1 MHRMKTIAPELVYVV
16 SVVKLRSPG
25 ESQPVWGVPPK
36 KDGYAEIRDEFWS
49 ATFGLCQE
57 TLANITDPVELIVD
71 FSRLCWIDPFPFLG
85 IFIAAK
91 TFCARSRSPL
101 TILLGDEPA
110 SNHDIMIRGGLL
122 KFASLHGFL
131 STLKGVES
139 SIRFGSSTYAA
150 DDEKLY
156 EKLASTSYAMAYPDS
171 VCLEAIIEPV
181 TKFHKED
188 AVTQT
193 ATNWT
198 TRIKE
203 SRINGFFEGEPDKF
217 NDLTTKIH
225 NLLVE
230 ILLNA
235 GEHAYAKN
243 EAPSSYVGIYARLR
257 EPAGQ
262 LSKSLLQKK
271 GYISAETLCCPGVSK
286 FELSGNDSVWLEF
299 FYVDQGRGFV
309 HDLDDWITN
318 ASPELKK
325 RLKKIKSTSNPLHE
339 IGKVIFKEP
348 LSRHTRENKT
358 MLTGLQYVRN
368 SLSDNEESARL
379 YSSGEWVAERLPWH
393 PDRAGSF
400 HNLAKKKAF
409 FTSDNRV
416 HFAKGTS
423 WQFCLS
429 LDALTEKYG
438 DPPPGWEKITSGDIS
453 IEHPG
458 KTKLSDWQVFDD
470 RNLGGGLKSRKWH
483 LENFTKPFSLW
494 LPELVRK
501 NQVLLWM
508 NKVVHKP
515 KKQVAQDRWVW
526 IFADMSRKDASL
538 MDAVLSSE
546 ESSSKRNSVWVYLIT
561 RDWCVKCYTS
571 ITSIESGSVFKQDE
585 EQARKVKEEYGAF
598 ILEKLRE
605 NDSEIFWQGVLEQ
618 ENPASAFISEEI
630 IWERDDNKEPS
641 IILNGYL
648 DLTHALLDPTRKF
661 VARRALERTWLLYG
675 HKAEC
680 VGADPLLT
688 DLLPGDARMSLQEM
702 SSRSNDK
709 NSQIVVGSVFVTG
722 KTAQLAA
729 LSGQSAIHLLRHGE
743 VKGETEYIDHRFC
756 ALDWLKQPVNLV
768 KPPTNK
774 LQYERLPGTPYI
786 SRGGPKAAPIRRFVK
801 IDDDLFAESVYGK
814 DPQQTYKDM
823 IRFDLLKLGHW
834 IYGTHHDLLTMNLA
848 YAVESKRFYKG
859 TAIEWILGE
868 LKKQAQH
875 NGGSYRVIVVYP
887 SHAVS
892 DKLVEALKS
901 HAQDN
906 RTLNLT
912 FIPVRFWASHSQTAI
927 RIPSLTYD
935 RIRDELT
942 NNNMT
947 KIVLLDDAAVTG
959 KVQREMEQLLRNA
972 GAKEVIH
979 IGMLSR
985 TGLPLY
991 RKYLCDVHRNTHR
1004 YYWRWDVPPLGNAST
1019 CSLCR
1024 SIDLARQLAR
1034 RMWWDEAKVEIKE
1047 WISAWTACSVTNHW
1061 RRHGLSPG
1069 QLPDIRKV
1077 TFGKDWYGEGG
1088 VKYKIEHGTTTGLAA
1103 TVMEIIRTTSYKD
1116 VGLKFA
1122 RFPWEDDYPGDRSK
1136 WRDATLEIL
1145 LCQLF
1150 IYFDDFDG
1158 EEVQERFQLLLKVLL
1173 AHSPDMDNPDRTKQL
1188 ERLGCLALL
1197 LTTDNQADILTKQL
1211 WRQVVNVHNPD
1222 DDLLLMLGGL
1232 MERAGTYQQLIE
1244 GLQSSSLE
1252 QNQKTRAAATL
1263 TNAYLFSQ
1271 GQGPGARGT
1280 RTKHAIYSLYLL
1292 LGKQDNDRHAGFCR
1306 KRLTGE
1312 ISANKREI
1320 CRDLQIIEQAL
1331 REISP
1336 LVLTGN
1342 VKSSFDTEHYIKVVH
1357 DYVELMQKDEEDEEA
1372 FESIKINA
1380 LSIIF
1385 DTGKTTAKSFRED
1398 IISTA
1403 EEIRNLLTRS
1413 ISSDEWRKKI
1423 EDPLCKKHN
1432 RWVEKRCLPD
1442 INVCMD
1448 KVIDPA
1454 KVCVACPPILKTMII
1469 EFIYNV
1475 LHSSEKI
1482 VFAGL
1487 VCDLY
1492 CALNVIGNK
1501 LELEI
1506 INTADAEEYPQMKPS
1521 EAMVSTYLIN
1531 NPVQRSY
1538 KDNQMKIIV
1547 CLPLIEHLYRS
1558 NP

>member
-1 MHRMKTIAPELVYVV
+1 MKTITTDLVSVV
-16 SVVKLRSPG
+16 SVVKLPDPG
-25 ESQPVWGVPPK
+25 VLQPVWGVPPK
-36 KDGYAEIRDEFWS
+36 KEGYVEIRDEFWS
-49 ATFGLCQE
+49 ATFGICQE
-57 TLANITDPVELIVD
+57 ALANITDPVELILD
-71 FSRLCWIDPFPFLG
+71 FSRLCWIDPFPLLG
-85 IFIAAK
+85 ILIAAK
-91 TFCARSRSPL
+91 TFCARSGSSL
-101 TILLGDEPA
+101 TVLLGDEPV
-110 SNHDIMIRGGLL
+110 SNHDIMIRGGFL
-122 KFASLHGFL
+122 KFVSLHGFL
-131 STLKGVES
+131 SNLKDMKSDVHLGA
-139 SIRFGSSTYAA
+139 STYAA

-156 EKLASTSYAMAYPDS
+156 EKLDSNSYVMAYPDS
-171 VCLEAIIEPV
+171 ICLEAIIEPV
-181 TKFHKED
+181 TKFQEED
-188 AVTQT
+188 SVTQT
-193 ATNWT
+193 VTNWT
-198 TRIKE
+198 TRIKK
-203 SRINGFFEGEPDKF
+203 SRISSFFEGEPDKF
-217 NDLTTKIH
+217 NDLITKIH
-225 NLLVE
+225 NLIVE

-235 GEHAYAKN
+235 GEHAYAKD
-243 EAPSSYVGIYARLR
+243 EASSCYVGLYARLR

-262 LSKSLLQKK
+262 LSKNLLQKK
-271 GYISAETLCCPGVSK
+271 GYITTETQCCPGVSK
-286 FELSGNDSVWLEF
+286 FELSGNNSVWLEF
-299 FYVDQGRGFV
+299 FYMDQGRGFV
-309 HDLDDWITN
+309 DDLEEWIIN
-318 ASPELKK
+318 ASPALKE
-325 RLKKIKSTSNPLHE
+325 RLEKIKSTSNPLHE
-339 IGKVIFKEP
+339 IGKVLFKEP

-393 PDRAGSF
+393 PDRAGSAD
-400 HNLAKKKAF
+400 NLAKRTAYVA
-409 FTSDNRV
+409 SDKIV
-416 HFAKGTS
+416 HFTKGTL
-423 WQFCLS
+423 WHFCLS

-438 DPPPGWEKITSGDIS
+438 DPPPEWEKITSGDIR

-458 KTKLSDWQVFDD
+458 KTQLSDWQVFDD

-501 NQVLLWM
+501 NQVLFWM
-508 NKVVHKP
+508 NEIVHKP
-515 KKQVAQDRWVW
+515 KKQVSQDRWVW

-546 ESSSKRNSVWVYLIT
+546 ESLRKRNSVWVYLIT
-561 RDWCVKCYTS
+561 RDWCVKCYKS
-571 ITSIESGSVFKQDE
+571 ITSRQSGSVFKQDE
-585 EQARKVKEEYGAF
+585 GQARKVKEEYGAF

-605 NDSEIFWQGVLEQ
+605 NDSAIFWQGVLEQ
-618 ENPASAFISEEI
+618 ENSASAFICEEV

-641 IILNGYL
+641 IKLNGYL

-661 VARRALERTWLLYG
+661 VARRALERTWLLYA

-680 VGADPLLT
+680 VAADPLLT
-688 DLLPGDARMSLQEM
+688 DLLPGDARMSLQEI
-702 SSRSNDK
+702 SSRTDDRNL
-709 NSQIVVGSVFVTG
+709 QIVVGSVFVTG
-722 KTAQLAA
+722 RTAQRAA
-729 LSGQSAIHLLRHGE
+729 LSGQFAIHLLRHGE
-743 VKGETEYIDHRFC
+743 VKGATEQIDPRLC
-756 ALDWLKQPVNLV
+756 ALDWLKQPINLLN
-768 KPPTNK
+768 PPTNK

-834 IYGTHHDLLTMNLA
+834 VYGTHHDLLTMNLA
-848 YAVESKRFYKG
+848 YGVESKRFYKG
-859 TAIEWILGE
+859 TATEWILGE

-875 NGGSYRVIVVYP
+875 NGGSYRVMVVYP
-887 SHAVS
+887 SHAVT
-892 DKLVEALKS
+892 DKLVEALKNL
-901 HAQDN
+901 AQDN

-935 RIRDELT
+935 RIRDELFV
-942 NNNMT
+942 NNMT

-979 IGMLSR
+979 LGMLSR

-1034 RMWWDEAKVEIKE
+1034 RMWRDEARAEIEE
-1047 WISAWTACSVTNHW
+1047 WVSAWTACSVTNHW

-1069 QLPDIRKV
+1069 QLPDIRKI
-1077 TFGKDWYGEGG
+1077 TFGKDWQGKGEGK
-1088 VKYKIEHGTTTGLAA
+1088 KYKIEHGTTTGLAA
-1103 TVMEIIRTTSYKD
+1103 TVIEIIRTTSYKG

-1122 RFPWEDDYPGDRSK
+1122 RVPWEDDYPGDRSK

-1150 IYFDDFDG
+1150 IYFDDFDD

-1173 AHSPDMDNPDRTKQL
+1173 AHRPDMDNPDRTKQL

-1197 LTTDNQADILTKQL
+1197 LATDKQVDILTKQL
-1211 WRQVVNVHNPD
+1211 WRQTTNVHNPD

-1232 MERAGTYQQLIE
+1232 MERAGTYQKQIE
-1244 GLQSSSLE
+1244 ELRCSSLK
-1252 QNQKTRAAATL
+1252 QNEKTTAETL
-1263 TNAYLFSQ
+1263 LTDAYLFSQ
-1271 GQGPGARGT
+1271 GKNARGT
-1280 RTKHAIYSLYLL
+1280 RHAFYSLYLL

-1312 ISANKREI
+1312 IYANKREI
-1320 CRDLQIIEQAL
+1320 CRDLQIIETAL

-1342 VKSSFDTEHYIKVVH
+1342 VKSSFDTDNHADLVH
-1357 DYVELMQKDEEDEEA
+1357 DYVALLQKNEVALDSVKA
-1372 FESIKINA
+1372 KI
-1380 LSIIF
+1380 LSEIF
-1385 DTGKTTAKSFRED
+1385 DSEKATAKSFRED

-1403 EEIRNLLTRS
+1403 EEIRNFLTRS
-1413 ISSDEWRKKI
+1413 ISTDEWKKKI
-1423 EDPLCKKHN
+1423 EDPLCKKHH
-1432 RWVEKRCLPD
+1432 RWTDQGCLPD

-1448 KVIDPA
+1448 KVLDPA
-1454 KVCVACPPILKTMII
+1454 KVCIVCPPILKTMIK

-1482 VFAGL
+1482 FFDGL
-1487 VCDLY
+1487 FCDLNCILY
-1492 CALNVIGNK
+1492 VKDKALI
-1501 LELEI
+1501 LEMM
-1506 INTADAEEYPQMKPS
+1506 NHAENEDCPRIKPS
-1521 EAMVSTYLIN
+1521 ETMVSTHLIH

-1538 KDNQMKIIV
+1538 KDNQMNITV
-1547 CLPLIEHLYRS
+1547 CLPLIEHFYGS
-1558 NP
+1558 KP